1 MKKSKLFDG
10 TPVYCLRV
18 PEARM
23 LDHHVDGYLQHGIAI
38 KDNDVVFDV
47 GANIGVFALR
57 AIQKGENVKVYCFE
71 PIPEIAATLRKNAEE
86 FGHGNVTVFE
96 HGLSNKPDNV
106 TFTYFPNTPALSTS
120 FPEHWDDNPK
130 AFKLAVKG
138 TMKNP
143 PVGMRW
149 MKLIPPVF
157 SGLIAKQLLKGKR
170 AVQCELKTLSQI
182 IVEHNIPVINL
193 LKIDCE
199 GAEWFVLKGI
209 DDQHWHLIQSMV
221 IEVHDVDGRLANT
234 IALLESK
241 GFDKIVT
248 EREKGLEH
256 TQMYNVFALKS

>member
-1 MKKSKLFDG
+1 MKNSKLQDG
-10 TPVYCLRV
+10 TPVHCLRV

-23 LDHHVDGYLQHGIAI
+23 LDHHVEGYLQHGIKI

-57 AIQKGENVKVYCFE
+57 AIQKGKNVSVYCFE
-71 PIPEIAATLRKNAEE
+71 PIPEIAETLRKNAVD
-86 FGHGNVTVFE
+86 FGNQQIKVFE
-96 HGLSNKPDNV
+96 HGLSDKPDHV

-120 FPEHWDDNPK
+120 FPEHWDENPN

-149 MKLIPPVF
+149 MKLIPPIF
-157 SGLIAKQLLKGKR
+157 SGIIAKQLIKGKR
-170 AVQCELKTLSQI
+170 SVKCELKTLSHIIEEAQI
-182 IVEHNIPVINL
+182 TQIDL

-209 DDQHWHLIQSMV
+209 KDEHWPLIQSMV
-221 IEVHDVDGRLANT
+221 IEVHDVEGRLSKT
-234 IALLESK
+234 LELLKAK
-241 GFDKIVT
+241 GFDKLVT
-248 EREKGLEH
+248 EREKGLEDS
-256 TQMYNVFALKS
+256 QMYNIFALKS